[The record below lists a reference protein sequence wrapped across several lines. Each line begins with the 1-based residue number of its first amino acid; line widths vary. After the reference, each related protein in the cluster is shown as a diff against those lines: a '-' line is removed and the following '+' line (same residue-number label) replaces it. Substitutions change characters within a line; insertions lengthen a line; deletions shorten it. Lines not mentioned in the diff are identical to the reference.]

1 MRGTNEPSDDEVR
14 GWSGQVKSEERRE
27 FQRLRLDQPVEARLD
42 GQEVKLIEIGVLGA
56 RIRHG
61 FPLQG
66 KKTGLLTLPWR
77 GKSIELDC
85 VVVRTS
91 PGAAAGQQESGLQ
104 FSRARGVSDEL
115 LRDMLSEKV
124 RPVLEARRSEPGSIP
139 ITDID
144 ADVTIRPRDAGYF
157 CYRLEGGQWQKT
169 RAFLPEQPSVGFT
182 VAKHEDAR
190 EVERLCRAYQNA
202 DAEGRRLIRL
212 FAELSVSEAMQ
223 LPPRE

>member
-1 MRGTNEPSDDEVR
+1 M
-14 GWSGQVKSEERRE
+14 KSEERRE
-27 FQRLRLDQPVEARLD
+27 FQRLALDPPADARLD
-42 GQEVKLIEIGVLGA
+42 GQDVKLIEIGILGA

-61 FPLQG
+61 FLLYG
-66 KKTGLLTLPWR
+66 KKSGLLAFSWR

-91 PGAAAGQQESGLQ
+91 PGAGELQESGLQ

-115 LRDMLSEKV
+115 LREMLSEKV
-124 RPVLEARRSEPGSIP
+124 RPILEARRSEPGSIP

-157 CYRLEGGQWQKT
+157 CYRLENGQWQKT

-182 VAKHEDAR
+182 VARHEDSR
-190 EVERLCRAYQNA
+190 EIERLCRAYQSA

-212 FAELSVSEAMQ
+212 FAELSVSEAMH

>member
-1 MRGTNEPSDDEVR
+1 MRGANELRSDEACQ
-14 GWSGQVKSEERRE
+14 WSPQVKAEERRE
-27 FQRLRLDQPVEARLD
+27 FQRLTLDEAVSARLD
-42 GQEVKLIEIGVLGA
+42 GQEVKLLEIGILGA

-66 KKTGLLTLPWR
+66 KTGLLSFPWR

-91 PGAAAGQQESGLQ
+91 PTVTAGQHESGMQ

-124 RPVLEARRSEPGSIP
+124 RPILEARRSEPGSVP

-144 ADVTIRPRDAGYF
+144 ADVTIRPRDAGYLCF
-157 CYRLEGGQWQKT
+157 RLENGEWQKT
-169 RAFLPEQPSVGFT
+169 RAFLPEQPSTGFT
-182 VAKHEDAR
+182 VAKHENAR
-190 EVERLCRAYQNA
+190 EIERLCRAYQNA

-212 FAELSVSEAMQ
+212 FAELSVSEAMN
-223 LPPRE
+223 LPPRD

>member
-1 MRGTNEPSDDEVR
+1 MRGANEPWSDEAR
-14 GWSGQVKSEERRE
+14 QWSPQVKSEERRE
-27 FQRLRLDQPVEARLD
+27 FQRLALEEPVKAKLD
-42 GQEVKLIEIGVLGA
+42 GQEVKLLEIGILGA
-56 RIRHG
+56 RIGHG

-66 KKTGLLTLPWR
+66 KKTGLLSFPWR

-91 PGAAAGQQESGLQ
+91 PGTEGGQLESGMQ

-115 LRDMLSEKV
+115 LRDMLSGKV
-124 RPVLEARRSEPGSIP
+124 RPILEARRSEPGSVP

-144 ADVTIRPRDAGYF
+144 ADVTIRPRDAGYL
-157 CYRLEGGQWQKT
+157 CYRLENGQWQKT
-169 RAFLPEQPSVGFT
+169 RAFLPEQPSAGFT
-182 VAKHEDAR
+182 VAKHENTR
-190 EVERLCRAYQNA
+190 EIERLCRAYQNA

-212 FAELSVSEAMQ
+212 FAELSVSEAMH

>member
-1 MRGTNEPSDDEVR
+1 M
-14 GWSGQVKSEERRE
+14 KSEERRE
-27 FQRLRLDQPVEARLD
+27 FQRLVLDPPADARLD
-42 GQEVKLIEIGVLGA
+42 GQGVKLIEIGILGA

-61 FPLQG
+61 FPLYG
-66 KKTGLLTLPWR
+66 KKAGLLAFSWR

-91 PGAAAGQQESGLQ
+91 PGASEDQESGLQ

-115 LRDMLSEKV
+115 LREMLSEKV
-124 RPVLEARRSEPGSIP
+124 RPILEARRSEPGSIP

-157 CYRLEGGQWQKT
+157 CYRLENGQWQKT

-182 VAKHEDAR
+182 VARHENAR
-190 EVERLCRAYQNA
+190 EIERLCRAYQNA

-212 FAELSVSEAMQ
+212 FAELSVSEAMH
-223 LPPRE
+223 LPPRG

>member
-1 MRGTNEPSDDEVR
+1 MRGANEGSRAEAR
-14 GWSGQVKSEERRE
+14 NWSPQVKPEERRE
-27 FQRLRLDQPVEARLD
+27 FQRLTLGEPVSARLD
-42 GQEVKLIEIGVLGA
+42 GQDVKLLEIGILGA

-61 FPLQG
+61 FPILG
-66 KKTGLLTLPWR
+66 KMTGLLSFPWR

-91 PGAAAGQQESGLQ
+91 PAAADGQQQSGLQ

-124 RPVLEARRSEPGSIP
+124 RPVLEARRSDPGSIP
-139 ITDID
+139 IHDID

-157 CYRLEGGQWQKT
+157 CYRLESGQWQKT
-169 RAFLPEQPSVGFT
+169 RAFLPEQPAVGFT
-182 VAKHEDAR
+182 VAKHENAR
-190 EVERLCRAYQNA
+190 EIERLCRAYQNA

-212 FAELSVSEAMQ
+212 FAELSVSEAMH